1 MTDSNTPNP
10 DDPDDKLRIATT
22 HLSGFSQANKKLAG
36 LIPAVVLLGVGVA
49 MGAGHLL
56 SNVIPKENVPAIKQK
71 HQEATDAAL
80 VKAQEL
86 GVSVSPE
93 QFGKILEGFAKAKAA
108 AEEGIKIEVLQKAS
122 EAGLTI
128 SGEQLSGILQSYFDT
143 IGQDTMRGAG
153 GMGR

>member
-1 MTDSNTPNP
+1 MTDSNTPNL
-10 DDPDDKLRIATT
+10 DDPDDRLRIATT

-36 LIPAVVLLGVGVA
+36 LIPAIVLLGVGGAMASAYLLARVA
-49 MGAGHLL
+49 
-56 SNVIPKENVPAIKQK
+56 PEDVPAIKQK

-86 GVSVSPE
+86 GVSISSD

-108 AEEGIKIEVLQKAS
+108 AEENIKIEVLQKAS
-122 EAGLTI
+122 EAGVTI

-143 IGQDTMRGAG
+143 LANAAERTKG
-153 GMGR
+153 GLGR